1 VAHVNRIKGLCAI
14 QGIYDYEPLRSDR
27 LQRLDK
33 LLTGDGRG
41 LPARFKAEIVR
52 EIKRLEIVLEMI
64 ATVEA
69 ERDGILRNKRSS
81 HLHADKIEGNM
92 CGTAMRGAE
101 ALPGSKATSPGFGPS
116 RQGPNRG
123 KRPLTHYCH
132 RAGLHLVFKLGI
144 WRRAAPRHQAGYP
157 QTKIP
162 PPAPVI
168 RGSACDTVWRSLETP
183 DWEDNMGL
191 GKSSWAKRTML
202 PYAACFAS
210 ATLSF
215 ALIAGAAEAQ
225 TKPQGNTYIMKI
237 TTPTINAAPDTYAR
251 NLAAAVKKDSGGRIA
266 AEVFPASQLGSI
278 PRQIEGT
285 QFGAIQCAVIPPDF
299 FVGVDPRFQVL
310 AAPGLISSMEQGQRV
325 AADPAVLK
333 LMLSLGANK
342 GLRGVGLFMA
352 EQSEIISR
360 TPLRHLADFK
370 GKKIRVFASDFQ
382 AVAMERLGV
391 TPVAMSLGDVL
402 PALQQG
408 AIDGAVAG
416 IQVFTGMHF
425 FDASKHITMTHQPA
439 IFLIVEVN
447 RNWYESLPPNLQ
459 EIVSRDAAEQAVAIN
474 PQAEAIIKEAVKG
487 WQAHGGELISLPANE
502 QTEMLNTLASVGT
515 DVSAKN
521 PTLAA
526 AYETARA
533 AAQRALGP
541 ATQ

>member
-1 VAHVNRIKGLCAI
+1 
-14 QGIYDYEPLRSDR
+14 
-27 LQRLDK
+27 
-33 LLTGDGRG
+33 
-41 LPARFKAEIVR
+41 
-52 EIKRLEIVLEMI
+52 
-64 ATVEA
+64 
-69 ERDGILRNKRSS
+69 
-81 HLHADKIEGNM
+81 
-92 CGTAMRGAE
+92 
-101 ALPGSKATSPGFGPS
+101 
-116 RQGPNRG
+116 
-123 KRPLTHYCH
+123 
-132 RAGLHLVFKLGI
+132 
-144 WRRAAPRHQAGYP
+144 
-157 QTKIP
+157 
-162 PPAPVI
+162 
-168 RGSACDTVWRSLETP
+168 
-183 DWEDNMGL
+183 MGL
-191 GKSSWAKRTML
+191 GKSRSTKRTML

-210 ATLSF
+210 AALSF

-225 TKPQGNTYIMKI
+225 TKPQGKTYVMKI

-310 AAPGLISSMEQGQRV
+310 AAPSLISSMEQGQRV

-352 EQSEIISR
+352 EQSEIISK

-370 GKKIRVFASDFQ
+370 GKKVRVFASDFQ
-382 AVAMERLGV
+382 TVAMERLGV

-425 FDASKHITMTHQPA
+425 FDASKYITMTHQPA
-439 IFLIVEVN
+439 IFLVVEVN
-447 RNWYESLPPNLQ
+447 RNWYESLPPDLQ
-459 EIVSRDAAEQAVAIN
+459 KIVSRDAAEQAVAIN

-502 QTEMLNTLASVGT
+502 QTEMLKTLASVGT

-526 AYETARA
+526 AYETVTA
-533 AAQRALGP
+533 AAQRALRP